1 MKKWLR
7 DNPWVWI
14 VLFFLVMVAG
24 SLATV
29 FIAELNRPEIVK
41 LRAE

>member
-14 VLFFLVMVAG
+14 VLFFLALMAA
-24 SLATV
+24 SFATV
-29 FIAELNRPEIVK
+29 IMAQLNRPEIV
-41 LRAE
+41 RID